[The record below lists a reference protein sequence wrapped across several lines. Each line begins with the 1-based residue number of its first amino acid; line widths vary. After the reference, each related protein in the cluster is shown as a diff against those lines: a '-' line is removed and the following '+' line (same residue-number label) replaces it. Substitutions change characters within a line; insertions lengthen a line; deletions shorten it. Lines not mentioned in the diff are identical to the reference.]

1 VYLFGGT
8 GDESGYSEQIAPY
21 ESSDV
26 WNGWALKVDH
36 EGEILQ
42 SAVFCQGGVNT
53 ATEYGCLIEGGYVLF
68 NDTDAGGDTEV
79 GVMRIA
85 EPQTTGLADWNAV
98 SGLVDLDHRQDAH
111 IVVPH
116 QPVTCILL
124 DALGRS
130 VWSADVEGPTELPD
144 VGLGWCFLEVH
155 SGTRTEIRRLP
166 LH

>member
-1 VYLFGGT
+1 M
-8 GDESGYSEQIAPY
+8 
-21 ESSDV
+21 
-26 WNGWALKVDH
+26 DH

-85 EPQTTGLADWNAV
+85 EP
-98 SGLVDLDHRQDAH
+98 SGDRAGRVECSLRARRPRHRQDAH

-116 QPVTCILL
+116 QPVTCTLL
-124 DALGRS
+124 DAS
-130 VWSADVEGPTELPD
+130 DGPF
-144 VGLGWCFLEVH
+144 GQ
-155 SGTRTEIRRLP
+155 RM
-166 LH
+166 